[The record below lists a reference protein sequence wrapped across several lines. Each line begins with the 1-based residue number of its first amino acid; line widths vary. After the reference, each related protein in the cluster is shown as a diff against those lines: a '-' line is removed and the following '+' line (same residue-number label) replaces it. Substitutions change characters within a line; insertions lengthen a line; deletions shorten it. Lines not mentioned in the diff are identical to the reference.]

1 MVELT
6 REETI
11 KVLDCC
17 DSNEHNCET
26 SCPLFPGT
34 DAKCAQ
40 TIAQNVLR
48 YFLNKKEKEPAPA
61 ATGTSSEVKTLHI
74 DDITETVICQ
84 AISYVNDAIQTIL
97 EMYEEMSCEEQKAF
111 DLGETYKNM
120 LCAKKELEQLK
131 FEEDNNAHRKHT

>member
-40 TIAQNVLR
+40 TIAHNVLR
-48 YFLNKKEKEPAPA
+48 FFMSKKEPAPSGN
-61 ATGTSSEVKTLHI
+61 GTSPQNKTLQGNN
-74 DDITETVICQ
+74 TTKNPLCQ
-84 AISYVNDAIQTIL
+84 ALAYVDDAINTIL
-97 EMYEEMSCEEQKAF
+97 ESYENMSDEEQRIF
-111 DLGETYKNM
+111 DIGTTYTNM
-120 LCAKKELEQLK
+120 LEARKVLEKLK
-131 FEEDNNAHRKHT
+131 GGDDNV

>member
-34 DAKCAQ
+34 DAECAQ
-40 TIAQNVLR
+40 TIAHNVLR
-48 YFLNKKEKEPAPA
+48 FFMSKKEPAPSGN
-61 ATGTSSEVKTLHI
+61 GTSPEVKTLHI
-74 DDITETVICQ
+74 DDITKTVICQ
-84 AISYVNDAIQTIL
+84 AIAYVDDAIQTIL
-97 EMYEEMSCEEQKAF
+97 EVYEQMSGEEKKAF
-111 DLGETYKNM
+111 DLGEIHANM
-120 LCAKKELEQLK
+120 LSAKEELEKLNGGD
-131 FEEDNNAHRKHT
+131 DNV

>member
-34 DAKCAQ
+34 DAECAQ
-40 TIAQNVLR
+40 TIAHNVLR
-48 YFLNKKEKEPAPA
+48 FFMSKKEPAPSGN
-61 ATGTSSEVKTLHI
+61 GTSPEVKTLHI
-74 DDITETVICQ
+74 DDITKTVICQ
-84 AISYVNDAIQTIL
+84 VLSSAMSTIMEL
-97 EMYEEMSCEEQKAF
+97 YQQMSEEEQKAF
-111 DLGETYKNM
+111 DLGEAYKDICFASAQLEKFKAN
-120 LCAKKELEQLK
+120 KE
-131 FEEDNNAHRKHT
+131 D

>member
-34 DAKCAQ
+34 DAECAQ
-40 TIAQNVLR
+40 TIAHNVLR
-48 YFLNKKEKEPAPA
+48 FFMSKKEPAPSGN
-61 ATGTSSEVKTLHI
+61 GTSPNVNPYKMYNTTKINKCQDLLGKSVKLI
-74 DDITETVICQ
+74 DTNNMRDIGEALAYIKIV
-84 AISYVNDAIQTIL
+84 A
-97 EMYEEMSCEEQKAF
+97 EMLS
-111 DLGETYKNM
+111 
-120 LCAKKELEQLK
+120 
-131 FEEDNNAHRKHT
+131 EED